1 MKQLTI
7 SVCHSLK
14 IIPVTRLIRFA
25 RFQSRVIL
33 IAVGTPDDAAA
44 VPGSIKVSTTSD
56 KGIIKK
62 KITFDRSGVS
72 DSAAD
77 ILESYK
83 CQRLVATYVDENG
96 NTRVAGSPD
105 FPLNLDYTT
114 GNGVFAVT
122 LSGEDTQPDGY
133 LAD

>member
-1 MKQLTI
+1 MEQLAV

-14 IIPVTRLIRFA
+14 IIPVDRLTRFA
-25 RFQSRVIL
+25 RYRSRVIL
-33 IAVGTPDDAAA
+33 IVIGSPDDVSAI
-44 VPGSIKVSTTSD
+44 PGSVKISTTSD

-83 CQRLVATYVDENG
+83 CQRLVATYVDENR

-105 FPLNLDYTT
+105 FPLTLDYTT
-114 GNGVFAVT
+114 GEGVFAVT

>member
-14 IIPVTRLIRFA
+14 IIPVSRLIRFA

-62 KITFDRSGVS
+62 KITFDRSDVS
-72 DSAAD
+72 DSIAN
-77 ILESYK
+77 IMEYYK
-83 CQRLVATYVDENG
+83 CQRVVATYIDESG

-105 FPLNLDYTT
+105 YPLAFDYTS
-114 GNGVFAVT
+114 GDGVFSVT
-122 LSGEDTQPDGY
+122 LSGEDTQQDGY

>member
-1 MKQLTI
+1 MEQLTV

-14 IIPVTRLIRFA
+14 IIPVDRLMRFA
-25 RFQSRVIL
+25 RYHSRVIL
-33 IAVGTPDDAAA
+33 MFVGTPDDAAA
-44 VPGSIKVSTTSD
+44 VPGSVRISTATD

-105 FPLNLDYTT
+105 FPLTLDYTT
-114 GNGVFAVT
+114 GDGVFAVT

>member
-1 MKQLTI
+1 MEQLTI

-14 IIPVTRLIRFA
+14 IIPLGRLTRFA
-25 RFQSRVIL
+25 RFRSRVIL
-33 IAVGTPDDAAA
+33 IVVGSPDDAAA
-44 VPGSIKVSTTSD
+44 VPGSIKISTTSD

-72 DSAAD
+72 DSVAD

-83 CQRLVATYVDENG
+83 CQRVVATYVDENG

-105 FPLNLDYTT
+105 FPLALDFNT
-114 GNGVFAVT
+114 GDGVFTVT
-122 LSGEDTQPDGY
+122 LSGEDTQTDGY

>member
-1 MKQLTI
+1 MEQLTI

-14 IIPVTRLIRFA
+14 IIPLDRLTRFA
-25 RFQSRVIL
+25 RFRSRVIL
-33 IAVGTPDDAAA
+33 IVVGSPDDAAA
-44 VPGSIKVSTTSD
+44 VPGSIKISTTSD

-72 DSAAD
+72 DSVAD

-83 CQRLVATYVDENG
+83 CQRVVATYVDENG

-105 FPLNLDYTT
+105 YPLALDFTT
-114 GNGVFAVT
+114 GDGVFTVT
-122 LSGEDTQPDGY
+122 LSGEDTQTDGY

>member
-1 MKQLTI
+1 MEQLTV

-14 IIPVTRLIRFA
+14 IIPVARLTRFA
-25 RFQSRVIL
+25 RYRSRVIL
-33 IAVGTPDDAAA
+33 ITVETPDDAAA
-44 VPGSIKVSTTSD
+44 VPGSVKISTTSD

-83 CQRLVATYVDENG
+83 CQRVVATYVDENG
-96 NTRVAGSPD
+96 NIRVAGSPD
-105 FPLNLDYTT
+105 FPLALDFTT
-114 GNGVFAVT
+114 GNGVFTVT

>member
-1 MKQLTI
+1 MERLTV

-14 IIPVTRLIRFA
+14 IIPVARLTRFA
-25 RFQSRVIL
+25 RYRSCVIL
-33 IAVGTPDDAAA
+33 ITVGTPEDAAA
-44 VPGSIKVSTTSD
+44 VPGSIKISTTSD

-96 NTRVAGSPD
+96 NTRVSGSPD
-105 FPLNLDYTT
+105 FSLNLDYTT